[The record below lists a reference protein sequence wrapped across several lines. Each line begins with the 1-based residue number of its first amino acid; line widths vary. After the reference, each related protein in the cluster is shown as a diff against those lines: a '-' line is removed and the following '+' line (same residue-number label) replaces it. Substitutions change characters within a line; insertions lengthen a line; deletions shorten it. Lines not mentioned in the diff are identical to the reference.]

1 MLLKAILVSMC
12 ICNSDLHWKIKK
24 KKKEPISCYFLLFS
38 LGISKIKCDIHF

>member
-24 KKKEPISCYFLLFS
+24 KKKNLFPAVFL
-38 LGISKIKCDIHF
+38 GNQ

>member
-24 KKKEPISCYFLLFS
+24 KKRTYFLLFS

>member
-24 KKKEPISCYFLLFS
+24 KKKEPISCCFPWESVKLNVTY
-38 LGISKIKCDIHF
+38 ISE

>member
-24 KKKEPISCYFLLFS
+24 KKKRTYFLLFS

>member
-24 KKKEPISCYFLLFS
+24 KKEPISCCFPWESVKLNVTY
-38 LGISKIKCDIHF
+38 ISE